1 MWNWEAF
8 LFSCAGALGVQIL
21 HWLSVARKG
30 RWPQH
35 SRNIIQWILTVGLI
49 LISGVVG
56 AAVFYERK
64 FDALL
69 ALQTGVSAPLLISQI
84 GRTGIPE
91 GEREGHWLGDEE
103 ETRDE
108 TLGKQIADY
117 FRY

>member
-8 LFSCAGALGVQIL
+8 AFSCAGALGVQIL

-30 RWPQH
+30 RWPQCSKSTVH
-35 SRNIIQWILTVGLI
+35 WLLTAGLI

-56 AAVFYERK
+56 AAVFHSRA

-69 ALQTGVSAPLLISQI
+69 AMQVGVSAPLLINQL
-84 GRTGIPE
+84 GRTVPTEVG
-91 GEREGHWLGDEE
+91 GVAHLGDETVGE
-103 ETRDE
+103 RVLDF
-108 TLGKQIADY
+108 